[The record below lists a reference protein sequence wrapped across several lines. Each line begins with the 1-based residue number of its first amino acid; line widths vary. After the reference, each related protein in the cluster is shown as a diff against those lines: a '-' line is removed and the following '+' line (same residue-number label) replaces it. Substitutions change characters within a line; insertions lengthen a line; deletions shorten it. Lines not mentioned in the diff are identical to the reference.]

1 MDWRLVKGQEVE
13 KMTVESITNRLNQYF
28 SWLSSRQLEEW
39 WLLLIPIAALVL
51 ILIVLVL
58 RSRRKVLPDNALLR
72 DIIGIKLAD
81 RNKTNHQKDCIGNG
95 HSANV
100 PEKRGRRKKRI
111 NTTKGFK
118 IAIKELK
125 QRHNEIIK
133 SRQAELLAQQKTVRL
148 AAVNEQLESKVTN
161 SKQVEELPAQ
171 KVTEIAAVI
180 EQSQHET
187 TDSKQAEQRSAQK
200 VYEIV
205 PDNEPFQLR
214 VADGSRAEQHPI
226 QKVSEIAAFNEQFQR
241 EKLKQEQPEK
251 VSEESSERDLKSKK
265 QSPPF
270 DIAEFSKAAI
280 SKRQRQRSGL
290 FNEDR
295 DIGKD

>member
-1 MDWRLVKGQEVE
+1 
-13 KMTVESITNRLNQYF
+13 MTVESITNRLNQYF

-39 WLLLIPIAALVL
+39 WLPLIAIAALVL
-51 ILIVLVL
+51 ILIILIL
-58 RSRRKVLPDNALLR
+58 RSRRKVLPGNDLLR
-72 DIIGIKLAD
+72 DIIDIKLAD
-81 RNKTNHQKDCIGNG
+81 RNKTSRQTDRIGNDR
-95 HSANV
+95 SANV

-148 AAVNEQLESKVTN
+148 SAVNEQL
-161 SKQVEELPAQ
+161 
-171 KVTEIAAVI
+171 
-180 EQSQHET
+180 QSET
-187 TDSKQAEQRSAQK
+187 ADSKQAEQHSVQK

-205 PDNEPFQLR
+205 PDNESFQLG
-214 VADGSRAEQHPI
+214 VTDSSRAEQHPI
-226 QKVSEIAAFNEQFQR
+226 QKASEIAAFNEQFQR
-241 EKLKQEQPEK
+241 EKLKQEQP
-251 VSEESSERDLKSKK
+251 SNAPEESSKQDLKSTK

-290 FNEDR
+290 FTEDSGM
-295 DIGKD
+295 DED